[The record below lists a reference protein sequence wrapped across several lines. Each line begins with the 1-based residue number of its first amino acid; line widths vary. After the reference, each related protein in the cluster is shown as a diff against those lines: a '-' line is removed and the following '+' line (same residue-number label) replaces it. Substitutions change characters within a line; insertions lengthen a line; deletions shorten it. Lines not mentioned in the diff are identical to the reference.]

1 MKSQRS
7 RISNDKFWRIY
18 RQRARDPYK
27 YYKKGWKY
35 GDRLLSSGFY
45 EGQTYG
51 ALEKC
56 WVGFVI
62 AKEKMEWDKI
72 DLYAKRIQNLERE
85 LGIEVTD
92 FSEWGIE

>member
-7 RISNDKFWRIY
+7 RISNNKFWRIY
-18 RQRARDPYK
+18 GQRARDPYK

-35 GDRLLSSGFY
+35 GDRILPSGYF
-45 EGQTYG
+45 ESQTWG
-51 ALEKC
+51 ALHKS

-85 LGIEVTD
+85 LGIEITD
-92 FSEWGIE
+92 FSDWGIE

>member
-1 MKSQRS
+1 MAKEQGS
-7 RISNDKFWRIY
+7 
-18 RQRARDPYK
+18 YK

-62 AKEKMEWDKI
+62 AKEKLEWDKI
-72 DLYAKRIQNLERE
+72 EIYAKRIQNLRERSRNR
-85 LGIEVTD
+85 D
-92 FSEWGIE
+92 NRFF